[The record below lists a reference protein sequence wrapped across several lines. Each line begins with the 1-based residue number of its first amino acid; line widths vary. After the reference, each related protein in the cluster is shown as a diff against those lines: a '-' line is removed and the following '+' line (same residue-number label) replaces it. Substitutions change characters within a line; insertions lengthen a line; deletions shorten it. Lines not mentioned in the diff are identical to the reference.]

1 MSYRGM
7 GQITTFSGAKLS
19 TALKPAATTTVTST
33 QLAPTAPKVIT
44 SPTATFVATPT
55 YVSTPGTVSAS
66 PSTPMVDVGVDGGIV
81 RSLASAL
88 DEIAGSIVGCAGEA
102 WCQKGSYSLVAAA
115 LRALRLNQYGRYDPR
130 LVKSTLLALG
140 PERIAYV
147 DRSLTGARSGAKA
160 AMGGYTVSALIA
172 DIDRGRYAGRAAP
185 PPPVSNI
192 GKALLSG
199 AMKTAASAT
208 NVATKTAPTYVS
220 TPGTVSASPS
230 TPMVDVGVD
239 GGIVRSLASALDEIA
254 GSIVG
259 CAGEAWCQKG
269 SYSLVAAALRALRLN
284 QYGRYDPR
292 LVKST
297 LLALGPERIA
307 YVDRSLTGAR
317 SGAKAAMGG
326 YTVSALIADIDR
338 GRYAGRAAPPPP
350 VSNIG
355 KALLSGAMK
364 TAASA
369 TNVATKTAATRLVET
384 QAAANEAAVTA
395 RAQAEKAA
403 ALAEEARRADEA
415 AKASRAAEVERAAAQ
430 VAAEAEASRIAAE
443 ETNRI
448 AAGMAAAAEEARREL
463 EAAAQSTNDQPA
475 QEQVVA
481 MASDVAA
488 AAGPLGVPW
497 KVWGVGAAVL
507 VAGYFL
513 MNSKMMSAN
522 RRRRV
527 RRNRRRR

>member
-7 GQITTFSGAKLS
+7 GQITTFSGGKIFPP
-19 TALKPAATTTVTST
+19 KPSATTTIAPT
-33 QLAPTAPKVIT
+33 QFAPTASKVI
-44 SPTATFVATPT
+44 
-55 YVSTPGTVSAS
+55 
-66 PSTPMVDVGVDGGIV
+66 
-81 RSLASAL
+81 
-88 DEIAGSIVGCAGEA
+88 
-102 WCQKGSYSLVAAA
+102 
-115 LRALRLNQYGRYDPR
+115 
-130 LVKSTLLALG
+130 
-140 PERIAYV
+140 
-147 DRSLTGARSGAKA
+147 
-160 AMGGYTVSALIA
+160 
-172 DIDRGRYAGRAAP
+172 AAP
-185 PPPVSNI
+185 
-192 GKALLSG
+192 
-199 AMKTAASAT
+199 KTTFA
-208 NVATKTAPTYVS
+208 VAPTYVS

-338 GRYAGRAAPPPP
+338 GRYDGRAAPPP
-350 VSNIG
+350 VSNVG

-369 TNVATKTAATRLVET
+369 TNVATKTAATKLVET
-384 QAAANEAAVTA
+384 QAAANEAAVA
-395 RAQAEKAA
+395 AQAQAEKAA

-448 AAGMAAAAEEARREL
+448 AAAMAAAAEEARREL
-463 EAAAQSTNDQPA
+463 EVAAQYTNDQPA

-481 MASDVAA
+481 MASDAAA

-497 KVWGVGAAVL
+497 KVWGVGAAAL

-513 MNSKMMSAN
+513 VNSKMMSAN

>member
-7 GQITTFSGAKLS
+7 GQVATFSGGKIFP
-19 TALKPAATTTVTST
+19 TKPSATTTI
-33 QLAPTAPKVIT
+33 APTQFAPAAPGVIAAPK
-44 SPTATFVATPT
+44 ATFAAAPI
-55 YVSTPGTVSAS
+55 SLSASGTVSRPPA
-66 PSTPMVDVGVDGGIV
+66 TPMIDVGVDGGIV

-88 DEIAGSIVGCAGEA
+88 REISSDIVGCSGEP
-102 WCQKGSYSLVAAA
+102 WCHKGSYGLVASV
-115 LRALRLNQYGRYDPR
+115 LDALRLNQFSRYDPR

-140 PERIAYV
+140 PERIAYA

-185 PPPVSNI
+185 PPPVSNV
-192 GKALLSG
+192 GKALLAG

-208 NVATKTAPTYVS
+208 N
-220 TPGTVSASPS
+220 TV
-230 TPMVDVGVD
+230 
-239 GGIVRSLASALDEIA
+239 
-254 GSIVG
+254 
-259 CAGEAWCQKG
+259 
-269 SYSLVAAALRALRLN
+269 
-284 QYGRYDPR
+284 
-292 LVKST
+292 
-297 LLALGPERIA
+297 
-307 YVDRSLTGAR
+307 
-317 SGAKAAMGG
+317 
-326 YTVSALIADIDR
+326 
-338 GRYAGRAAPPPP
+338 
-350 VSNIG
+350 
-355 KALLSGAMK
+355 
-364 TAASA
+364 
-369 TNVATKTAATRLVET
+369 TKTAATKLVET
-384 QAAANEAAVTA
+384 QAAANEAAVA
-395 RAQAEKAA
+395 AQAQNEKAA

-430 VAAEAEASRIAAE
+430 TAAEAEASRIAAE

-488 AAGPLGVPW
+488 AGGLFGIPW
-497 KVWGVGAAVL
+497 KMWGVGAAAL

-513 MNSKMMSAN
+513 VNSKMMSAN

-527 RRNRRRR
+527 RRNRRLR